1 MAALTKRLLQA
12 GQRQVQR
19 HGRTASVSAAGLLLM
34 SACSS
39 ITEAPPDRS
48 GSAPGAAKPVATVS
62 SGSASPTELAAKS
75 LPPPAPS
82 QAGSIDAYKRE
93 VAQRVYASFP
103 SYVYHEQPQPLLRA
117 VIVLR
122 YGINA
127 DGSLSRVELLRG
139 NGDRFAEQRAMQSLR
154 QAAPFAKPP
163 AKLIRGARLELSETW
178 LFNDDGR
185 FQVRSIALPQRAE

>member
-1 MAALTKRLLQA
+1 MAARTKRLLQT
-12 GQRQVQR
+12 GRRQMR
-19 HGRTASVSAAGLLLM
+19 RFGRTASVSAAGLLLM

-48 GSAPGAAKPVATVS
+48 GSVPGI
-62 SGSASPTELAAKS
+62 ASPVIGSGHTNAVPAEMPARS

-82 QAGSIDAYKRE
+82 QAASIDAYKRE

-103 SYVYHEQPQPLLRA
+103 SYVYQEQPQPLLRA

-122 YGINA
+122 YVINA

>member
-19 HGRTASVSAAGLLLM
+19 HGRTASVSVAGVLLM

-39 ITEAPPDRS
+39 ISDAPSDRS
-48 GSAPGAAKPVATVS
+48 GSAPGAANPAIS
-62 SGSASPTELAAKS
+62 SGNTNAAPAEIQARS

-82 QAGSIDAYKRE
+82 QAGSIEMYKRE

-103 SYVYHEQPQPLLRA
+103 SYVYQEQPQPLLRA

-122 YGINA
+122 YVVNA

-154 QAAPFAKPP
+154 QAAPFGKPP
-163 AKLIRGARLELSETW
+163 AKLVRGARLELSETW